1 MRLIVSTVS
10 HQQGEMIAELG
21 ALASLAAEH
30 DVHVICRD
38 NIADSSLEEYCQ
50 QHKIHYVANQET
62 YGFAK
67 NNNLNFQYYQQHLH
81 PRPDDWFLLLN
92 PDVQLL
98 AETCTQ
104 LKASLANQQ
113 GIVAA
118 DLFLG
123 PELTC
128 RDNNLRRYPTL
139 SQFIKTYL
147 FGDKSTFID
156 RSLSAPKD
164 IDAWVSGAFLA
175 ISCANYQQLGGLDE
189 KYYMYCE
196 DIDLC
201 YRAQLS
207 GLPVTLDY
215 HIQAI
220 HYRQRASKKMFSRFF
235 FWHVASVL
243 KFCFLP
249 KARQAKKTSLAGHHL
264 AVTSSVHRDRSVELS
279 IKEYH

>member
-1 MRLIVSTVS
+1 MRLIVSMVS
-10 HQQGEMIAELG
+10 HQQAKMIAELG
-21 ALASLAAEH
+21 ALASLAAEQE
-30 DVHVICRD
+30 VVVICRD
-38 NIADSSLEEYCQ
+38 NIADSALEEYCQ
-50 QHKIHYVANQET
+50 QHKIHYVANQQT

-67 NNNLNFQYYQQHLH
+67 NNNLNFQYYQQYLH
-81 PRPDDWFLLLN
+81 PRSDDWFLLLN
-92 PDVQLL
+92 PDIQLL
-98 AETCTQ
+98 AETSTQ

-118 DLFLG
+118 DLFLD

-128 RDNNLRRYPTL
+128 RDNNLRRYPKL

-156 RSLSAPKD
+156 RSLSVPKD

-196 DIDLC
+196 DIDFC
-201 YRAQLS
+201 YRAKLS
-207 GLPVTLDY
+207 GLPITLDY

-220 HYRQRASKKMFSRFF
+220 HYRQRASKKMFSRYF
-235 FWHVASVL
+235 FWHVVSVL
-243 KFCFLP
+243 KFCCLP
-249 KARQAKKTSLAGHHL
+249 KVSKAQKTSL
-264 AVTSSVHRDRSVELS
+264 SSCSPIDKRAAKIEKS
-279 IKEYH
+279 IEFSLK